1 VADDAAAAPADDA
14 AAAPAD
20 DGAAAPAPPGYRRNA
35 RPGQRA
41 PHVWLR
47 LDGRRTSTLDLF
59 ENRMTLLTGQEGLP
73 WLRAAKRLPRKA
85 PGVRVLVA
93 GRDLPDDRG
102 HLRKAYRL
110 GPGSAVLIRPDGV
123 IAWRHDGPCRA
134 PAAALGLALNTALGL
149 EKPHENQ
156 QAEAV

>member
-1 VADDAAAAPADDA
+1 V
-14 AAAPAD
+14 AD
-20 DGAAAPAPPGYRRNA
+20 DGAATPAAGYHRDA

-85 PGVRVLVA
+85 PDVRALAA
-93 GRDLPDDRG
+93 GRDLADDRG
-102 HLRKAYRL
+102 RLRQAYRL
-110 GPGSAVLIRPDGV
+110 GSGSAVLIRPDGV

-134 PAAALGLALNTALGL
+134 PAAALGLALHIALGL

-156 QAEAV
+156 RAEAV